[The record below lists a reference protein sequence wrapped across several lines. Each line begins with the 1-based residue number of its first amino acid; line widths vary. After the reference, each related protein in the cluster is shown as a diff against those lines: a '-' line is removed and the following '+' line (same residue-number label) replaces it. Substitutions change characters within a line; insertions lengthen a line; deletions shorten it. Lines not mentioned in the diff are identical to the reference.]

1 MPKRQQWEYTTTVFS
16 HGDKQSVIDGVLN
29 EAGPKGWELVSV
41 ATLSKEV
48 IFVFKRPSGWG

>member
-1 MPKRQQWEYTTTVFS
+1 MGERQWEYGTTVFNS
-16 HGDKQSVIDGVLN
+16 DEKQSVIDGVLH

-41 ATLSKEV
+41 ANMSEEV